1 MKEQPI
7 TSKHCIENKTTK
19 YRVGNTGLAW
29 EWQKRGGV
37 NQFNGIPHPF

>member
-19 YRVGNTGLAW
+19 YRVGNTGLAANYI
-29 EWQKRGGV
+29 GL
-37 NQFNGIPHPF
+37 